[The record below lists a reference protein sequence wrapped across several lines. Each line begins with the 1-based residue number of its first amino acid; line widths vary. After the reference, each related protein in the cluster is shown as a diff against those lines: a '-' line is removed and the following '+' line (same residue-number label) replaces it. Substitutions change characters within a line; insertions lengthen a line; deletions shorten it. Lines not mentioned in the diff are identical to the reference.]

1 MSADSV
7 GVVLQQ
13 PGSRRAFYRQLWV
26 QVLIAMAVAVVVGT

>member
-13 PGSRRAFYRQLWV
+13 RRAFYRQLWV
-26 QVLIAMAVAVVVGT
+26 QVLIAMAVAVVVDT